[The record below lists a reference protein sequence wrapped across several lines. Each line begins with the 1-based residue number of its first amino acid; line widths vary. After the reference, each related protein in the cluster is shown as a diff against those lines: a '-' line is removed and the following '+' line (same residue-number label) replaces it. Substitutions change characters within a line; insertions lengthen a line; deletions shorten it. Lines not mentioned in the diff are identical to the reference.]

1 LSAFVVLQVVS
12 PYSAEDAKGLIK
24 AAVRDN
30 DPGTLHEILLLLQYC
45 WNNLKSCE
53 KLKKCQQTNKIC

>member
-1 LSAFVVLQVVS
+1 MFCNNSQYLIVCHFAVLQVVS

-30 DPGTLHEILLLLQYC
+30 DPGTSHEILLLQCCLQ
-45 WNNLKSCE
+45 
-53 KLKKCQQTNKIC
+53 

>member
-1 LSAFVVLQVVS
+1 MFCSNSILFRQYLIICHFVVLQVVS

-30 DPGTLHEILLLLQYC
+30 DPGTSHEILLLQCCLQ
-45 WNNLKSCE
+45 
-53 KLKKCQQTNKIC
+53 